1 MRSLG
6 RAKRQSRAL
15 DSARHD
21 RWVVLEMTVDVRRR
35 GGALRPQPRGLIVGY
50 VVILAAASAGITT
63 SGVSTGIASG
73 ITALA

>member
-1 MRSLG
+1 MFNVSLG
-6 RAKRQSRAL
+6 FLALQATTGRAAAWLCQECL
-15 DSARHD
+15 MFN
-21 RWVVLEMTVDVRRR
+21 VR

-50 VVILAAASAGITT
+50 VVIIAATSAGITT

>member
-1 MRSLG
+1 MFN
-6 RAKRQSRAL
+6 
-15 DSARHD
+15 
-21 RWVVLEMTVDVRRR
+21 VR

-50 VVILAAASAGITT
+50 VVIIAATSAGITSAGITT